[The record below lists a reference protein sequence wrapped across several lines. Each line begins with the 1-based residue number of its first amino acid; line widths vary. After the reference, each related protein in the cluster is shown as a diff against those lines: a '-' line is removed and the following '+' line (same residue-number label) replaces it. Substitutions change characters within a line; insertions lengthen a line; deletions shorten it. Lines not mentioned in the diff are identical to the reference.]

1 MNKKYILS
9 GALLALL
16 ATGCT
21 DLDVDV
27 KSLYTKYPD
36 SEIAI
41 EAKTS
46 DAYYA
51 FAGPLTRRYNELITF
66 SSDEAMG
73 ISFDG
78 DYYDSGN
85 NSHPS
90 LHNSL
95 PDDACIGWYG
105 DLSGGITKCN
115 QVIIDLGGDDASVTA
130 TAPVRAARA
139 FYHFILMDCF
149 GDIPILDRI
158 PDENEAVE
166 RSPRADVARWIESEL
181 KAVLNDLTTDVNSAT
196 YGKPTRWMAD
206 ALLAKL
212 YINWNV
218 YTQDITSTNWS
229 ASASNEKLNDCIAV
243 CDDIIKSDLFGLSD
257 DYKAKF
263 LYNNGPHIKDF
274 IYAMPYD
281 CITRTGMNY
290 ARFRTWRRG
299 QNDGGSGA
307 GFYTLAMTNSVGGNV
322 VMTEEFA
329 NLFNLQGDRRNDC
342 IAGGDIYQIDATT
355 AEKTTKR
362 SMYKDAPV
370 SFTKSITLKPIYDE
384 NGNVIP
390 LGPKYDNLN
399 TGADVKGW
407 TQGWHSFKF
416 AAYVTEYNQYS
427 RNQSNDVPI
436 FRYAD
441 ILLMKCEAI
450 LRGGSA
456 TNGDTPMSLFNQ
468 IRTYVHA
475 PLITANPTL
484 EELLDER
491 GREFFD
497 ENWRRNDLIRF
508 GAYERDWGF
517 KNIINPSAKTKLTN
531 RIFPLPQN
539 MLDTN
544 TNWNQNA
551 GY

>member
-1 MNKKYILS
+1 MKKKYILPA
-9 GALLALL
+9 ALLTL
-16 ATGCT
+16 AISSCT

-27 KSLYTKYPD
+27 KSVHTEYPD

-51 FAGPLTRRYNELITF
+51 FAGPLTRRYNELTTF

-73 ISFDG
+73 VSFDG

-95 PDDACIGWYG
+95 ANDPCIGWYG

-115 QVIIDLGGDDASVTA
+115 QIIIELGGEDALPTA
-130 TAPVRAARA
+130 IAPVRAARA

-149 GDIPILDRI
+149 GDIPILERT
-158 PDENEAVE
+158 PEEHEAIE
-166 RSPRADVARWIESEL
+166 RVARAEVARWIESEL
-181 KAVLNDLTTDVNSAT
+181 LAVREDMTEDVNVAT
-196 YGKPTRWMAD
+196 YGKPTRWMVN

-218 YTQDITSTNWS
+218 YTQDVTSANWTPT
-229 ASASNEKLNDCIAV
+229 ASNEKLNDCIAV
-243 CDDIIKSDLFGLSD
+243 CDDIIASGLFNLND

-274 IYAMPYD
+274 IYAMPFD

-299 QNDGGSGA
+299 QNNGSGGSG
-307 GFYTLAMTNSVGGNV
+307 FYTMAMSNSVAGNIA
-322 VMTEEFA
+322 MTEEFA
-329 NLFNLQGDRRNDC
+329 NLFSLEGDRRNDC
-342 IAGGDIYQIDATT
+342 IVGGDIYQIDATT
-355 AEKTTKR
+355 AEKTSNRNMYQGNPVSMTKR
-362 SMYKDAPV
+362 
-370 SFTKSITLKPIYDE
+370 ITLKVINDE
-384 NGNVIP
+384 NGNPIP
-390 LGPKYDNLN
+390 LGPAYADLN
-399 TGADVKGW
+399 TGADITGW
-407 TQGWHSFKF
+407 TQGWRSIKF
-416 AAYVTEYNQYS
+416 AAYVAEYNQFGRS
-427 RNQSNDVPI
+427 QSNDVPI

-441 ILLMKCEAI
+441 ILLTKCEAI
-450 LRGGSA
+450 LRGGTA
-456 TNGDTPMSLFNQ
+456 TNGDTPQSLFNQ
-468 IRTYVHA
+468 IRTYVNA
-475 PLITANPTL
+475 PQITANPTL
-484 EELLDER
+484 DELLDER

-508 GAYERDWGF
+508 GEYERDWGF
-517 KNIINPSAKTKLTN
+517 KNIINPQAKTKLTN

-539 MLDTN
+539 ILDTN

>member
-218 YTQDITSTNWS
+218 YTQDITSANWS

>member
-1 MNKKYILS
+1 MKKKYILPA
-9 GALLALL
+9 ALLAL
-16 ATGCT
+16 TISSCT

-27 KSLYTKYPD
+27 KSFYTEYPD

-46 DAYYA
+46 DVYYA
-51 FAGPLTRRYNELITF
+51 FAGPLNRRYNELVTF

-73 ISFDG
+73 VSFDG
-78 DYYDSGN
+78 DYLDSGN

-95 PDDACIGWYG
+95 ANDACIGWYG

-115 QVIIDLGGDDASVTA
+115 QVIIELGGNEASPVA
-130 TAPVRAARA
+130 IAPVRAVRA

-149 GDIPILDRI
+149 GDIPILERT
-158 PDENEAVE
+158 PEENEAVE
-166 RSPRADVARWIESEL
+166 RTSRADVARWIESEL
-181 KAVLNDLTTDVNSAT
+181 LAIRDDMTTEVSAAT
-196 YGKPTRWMAD
+196 YGKPTRWMVD

-218 YTQDITSTNWS
+218 YTKDVTSAGWS
-229 ASASNEKLNDCIAV
+229 ATAANEKLNDCIAA
-243 CDDIIKSDLFGLSD
+243 CDDIIRSDLFNLSD

-274 IYAMPYD
+274 IYAMDYD
-281 CITRTGMNY
+281 CVTRTGMNY

-299 QNDGGSGA
+299 QNDGDGGA
-307 GFYTLAMTNSVGGNV
+307 GFYTVAMSNSVGGNIA
-322 VMTEEFA
+322 MTEEFA
-329 NLFNLQGDRRNDC
+329 NLFCLEGDRRNDC
-342 IAGGDIYQIDATT
+342 IVGGDLYQIDATT
-355 AEKTTKR
+355 AEKTGNR
-362 SMYKDAPV
+362 NMYKGQTV
-370 SFTKSITLKPIYDE
+370 SLSKSITLKILYDKD
-384 NGNVIP
+384 GNP
-390 LGPKYDNLN
+390 LPMGAAYEDLN
-399 TGADVKGW
+399 AGANITGW
-407 TQGWHSFKF
+407 TQGWRSIKF
-416 AAYVTEYNQYS
+416 AAYITEYNQYS

-441 ILLMKCEAI
+441 ILLTKCEAI

-456 TNGDTPMSLFNQ
+456 TNGDTPQGLFNQ

-475 PLITANPTL
+475 PLLSANPTL
-484 EELLDER
+484 DELLDER

-508 GAYERDWGF
+508 GEYERDWGF
-517 KNIINPSAKTKLTN
+517 KNIVNPTAKTKLTN
-531 RIFPLPQN
+531 RIFPLPQGI
-539 MLDTN
+539 LDTN
-544 TNWNQNA
+544 TNWNQND

>member
-51 FAGPLTRRYNELITF
+51 FAGPLNRRYNELVTF

-90 LHNSL
+90 LHNSMAND
-95 PDDACIGWYG
+95 PCIGWYG

-115 QVIIDLGGDDASVTA
+115 QVIIDLGGDDASVVA

-158 PDENEAVE
+158 PDEDEAVE

-181 KAVLNDLTTDVNSAT
+181 KAVLNDLTTEVNAAT

-218 YTQDITSTNWS
+218 YTQDVTSANWS
-229 ASASNEKLNDCIAV
+229 ASANNEKLNDCIAV
-243 CDDIIKSDLFGLSD
+243 CDDIIQSELFGLTD

-281 CITRTGMNY
+281 CVTRTGMNY

-307 GFYTLAMTNSVGGNV
+307 GFYTLAMSNSVGGNV

-329 NLFNLQGDRRNDC
+329 NLFNLPGDRRNDC
-342 IAGGDIYQIDATT
+342 VAGGDIYQIDATT
-355 AEKTTKR
+355 AEKTMKR

-384 NGNVIP
+384 NGNEIP
-390 LGPKYDNLN
+390 LGPQYDNLN

-416 AAYVTEYNQYS
+416 AAYITEYNQYS

-517 KNIINPSAKTKLTN
+517 KNIINPTAKTKLTN
-531 RIFPLPQN
+531 RIFPLPQG

-544 TNWNQNA
+544 TNWTQNA

>member
-218 YTQDITSTNWS
+218 YTQDITSANWS

-390 LGPKYDNLN
+390 LGPQYDNLN

-475 PLITANPTL
+475 PMITANPTL

-508 GAYERDWGF
+508 GVYERDWGF

>member
-1 MNKKYILS
+1 MKKKYILPA
-9 GALLALL
+9 ALLTL
-16 ATGCT
+16 TISGCT

-27 KSLYTKYPD
+27 KSVHTEYPD

-46 DAYYA
+46 DVYYA
-51 FAGPLTRRYNELITF
+51 FGGPLTRRYNELTTF

-78 DYYDSGN
+78 DYLDAGN
-85 NSHPS
+85 NAHPS

-95 PDDACIGWYG
+95 ANDACIGWYG
-105 DLSGGITKCN
+105 DLSAGITKCN
-115 QVIIDLGGDDASVTA
+115 QAIIELGGEDALPA
-130 TAPVRAARA
+130 AIAPVRAARA

-149 GDIPILDRI
+149 GDVPILERT
-158 PDENEAVE
+158 PEENESVE
-166 RSPRADVARWIESEL
+166 RAPRAEVARWIESEL
-181 KAVLNDLTTDVNSAT
+181 LAVRDDMTEEVNVAT
-196 YGKPTRWMAD
+196 YGKPTRWMVN

-218 YTQDITSTNWS
+218 YTQDVTS
-229 ASASNEKLNDCIAV
+229 ASWTPTASNEKLNDCIEA
-243 CDDIIKSDLFGLSD
+243 CDNIIKSGLFDLTD

-274 IYAMPYD
+274 IYAMPFD

-299 QNDGGSGA
+299 QNDGSGGP
-307 GFYTLAMTNSVGGNV
+307 GFYTMVMSNSVGGNIA
-322 VMTEEFA
+322 MTEEFA
-329 NLFNLQGDRRNDC
+329 NLFSLEGDRRNDC
-342 IAGGDIYQIDATT
+342 IVGGDIYQIDATT
-355 AEKTTKR
+355 AEKTSSR
-362 SMYKDAPV
+362 NMYQGNPV
-370 SFTKSITLKPIYDE
+370 SMTKSITLKIIRDE
-384 NGNVIP
+384 KGNPIP
-390 LGPKYDNLN
+390 LGPAYANLN
-399 TGADVKGW
+399 VGADITGW
-407 TQGWHSFKF
+407 TQGWRSIKF
-416 AAYVTEYNQYS
+416 AAYVSEYNQYGRS
-427 RNQSNDVPI
+427 QSNDVPI

-441 ILLMKCEAI
+441 ILLTKCEAI

-456 TNGDTPMSLFNQ
+456 TNGDTPQSLFNQ
-468 IRTYVHA
+468 IRAYVNA

-484 EELLDER
+484 DELLDER

-508 GAYERDWGF
+508 GEYERDWGF
-517 KNIINPSAKTKLTN
+517 KNIVNPEAKTKLTN
-531 RIFPLPQN
+531 RIFPIPQGV
-539 MLDTN
+539 LDTN
-544 TNWNQNA
+544 TNWDQNA

>member
-1 MNKKYILS
+1 MKKKYILPT
-9 GALLALL
+9 ALLTL
-16 ATGCT
+16 AISSCT
-21 DLDVDV
+21 DLDVNV
-27 KSLYTKYPD
+27 KSFYTEYPD

-46 DAYYA
+46 DVYYA
-51 FAGPLTRRYNELITF
+51 FAGPLNRRYNELVTF

-73 ISFDG
+73 VSFDG
-78 DYYDSGN
+78 DYLDSGN

-95 PDDACIGWYG
+95 ANDACIGWYG

-115 QVIIDLGGDDASVTA
+115 QVIIELGGDEASPIA
-130 TAPVRAARA
+130 IAPVRAARA

-149 GDIPILDRI
+149 GDIPILERT
-158 PDENEAVE
+158 PEENESVE
-166 RSPRADVARWIESEL
+166 RSSRADVARWIESEL
-181 KAVLNDLTTDVNSAT
+181 LAIRDDMTTEISAAT
-196 YGKPTRWMAD
+196 YGKPTRWMVN

-218 YTQDITSTNWS
+218 YTKDVTSSDWS
-229 ASASNEKLNDCIAV
+229 ATAANEKLNDCIAA
-243 CDDIIKSDLFGLSD
+243 CDDIIHSDLFNLSD

-274 IYAMPYD
+274 IYAMDYD
-281 CITRTGMNY
+281 CVTRTGMNY

-299 QNDGGSGA
+299 QNDGSGGA
-307 GFYTLAMTNSVGGNV
+307 GFYTVAMSNSVGGNIA
-322 VMTEEFA
+322 MTEEFA
-329 NLFNLQGDRRNDC
+329 NLFCLEGDRRNDC
-342 IAGGDIYQIDATT
+342 VVGGDLYQIDATT
-355 AEKTTKR
+355 AEKTGNR
-362 SMYKDAPV
+362 NMYQGQAV
-370 SFTKSITLKPIYDE
+370 NLSKSIALKIIYDKD
-384 NGNVIP
+384 GNPYPI
-390 LGPKYDNLN
+390 GPAYEDLN
-399 TGADVKGW
+399 TGATITGW
-407 TQGWHSFKF
+407 TQGWRSIKF

-441 ILLMKCEAI
+441 VLLTKCEAI

-456 TNGDTPMSLFNQ
+456 TNGDTPQSLFNQ

-475 PLITANPTL
+475 PLINANPTL
-484 EELLDER
+484 DELLDER

-508 GAYERDWGF
+508 GEYERDWGF
-517 KNIINPSAKTKLTN
+517 KNIVNPAAKTKLTN
-531 RIFPLPQN
+531 RIFPIPQGI
-539 MLDTN
+539 LDTN
-544 TNWNQNA
+544 TNWNQNE

>member
-51 FAGPLTRRYNELITF
+51 FAGPLNRRYNELVTF

-78 DYYDSGN
+78 DYLDSGN

-90 LHNSL
+90 LHNPL
-95 PDDACIGWYG
+95 ANDACIGWYG

-115 QVIIDLGGDDASVTA
+115 QVIIDLGGDDASLVA
-130 TAPVRAARA
+130 IAPVRAARA
-139 FYHFILMDCF
+139 FYHFVLMDCF
-149 GDIPILDRI
+149 GDVPILNHI
-158 PDENEAVE
+158 PDEGEAVE
-166 RSPRADVARWIESEL
+166 RAPRADVARWIESEL
-181 KAVLNDLTTDVNSAT
+181 LAVRDDMTTEVNIAT
-196 YGKPTRWMAD
+196 YGKPTRWMVD

-218 YTQDITSTNWS
+218 YTQNVTNANWS
-229 ASASNEKLNDCIAV
+229 ATADNEKLSDCIAV
-243 CDDIIKSDLFGLSD
+243 CDYIIKSGLFTLGD

-263 LYNNGPHIKDF
+263 LYNNGPQIKDF

-281 CITRTGMNY
+281 CITRTGLNY

-299 QNDGGSGA
+299 QNDGNGGA
-307 GFYTLAMTNSVGGNV
+307 GFYTVAMSNSVGGNV

-329 NLFNLQGDRRNDC
+329 NLFCLEGDRRNDC
-342 IAGGDIYQIDATT
+342 VVGGDLYQIDAAT
-355 AEKTTKR
+355 AEKTTTR

-370 SFTKSITLKPIYDE
+370 SLSKSVTLKPIKDE
-384 NGNVIP
+384 NGNILP
-390 LGPKYDNLN
+390 LGPAYDNLN
-399 TGADVKGW
+399 TGADITGW
-407 TQGWHSFKF
+407 TQGWRSLKF
-416 AAYVTEYNQYS
+416 PAYVNEYNQYS

-441 ILLMKCEAI
+441 ILLTKCEAI
-450 LRGGSA
+450 LRGASA
-456 TNGDTPMSLFNQ
+456 TNGDTPASLFNQ
-468 IRTYVHA
+468 IRSYVHA
-475 PLITANPTL
+475 PQISTNPTL
-484 EELLDER
+484 DELLDER

-508 GAYERDWGF
+508 GAYESDWGL
-517 KNIINPSAKTKLTN
+517 KNIINPNAKTKLTN
-531 RIFPLPQN
+531 RIFPLPQG

-544 TNWNQNA
+544 TNWEQNP

>member
-1 MNKKYILS
+1 MKKKYILPA
-9 GALLALL
+9 ALLAL
-16 ATGCT
+16 TVGSCT
-21 DLDVDV
+21 DLNVDV
-27 KSLYTKYPD
+27 KSIYTEYPD
-36 SEIAI
+36 SDIAI

-46 DAYYA
+46 DVYYA
-51 FAGPLTRRYNELITF
+51 FAGPLNRRYNELVTF

-73 ISFDG
+73 VSFDG

-115 QVIIDLGGDDASVTA
+115 QVIIELGGDEASPA
-130 TAPVRAARA
+130 TSAPVRAARA
-139 FYHFILMDCF
+139 FYHFILMDCY
-149 GDIPILDRI
+149 GDVPILERT
-158 PDENEAVE
+158 PEENEAVE
-166 RSPRADVARWIESEL
+166 RKPRAEVARWIESEL
-181 KAVLNDLTTDVNSAT
+181 LAVREDMPTEVNKAN
-196 YGKPTRWMAD
+196 YGRPTRWMVE

-218 YTQDITSTNWS
+218 YTKDITSTGWS
-229 ASASNEKLNDCIAV
+229 ATDANEKLSDCITA
-243 CDDIIKSDLFGLSD
+243 CDNIIRSGLFNLSD

-274 IYAMPYD
+274 IYAVDYD
-281 CITRTGMNY
+281 CITRQGMNY

-299 QNDGGSGA
+299 QNDGSGGA
-307 GFYTLAMTNSVGGNV
+307 GFYTIAMSNSVGGNV

-342 IAGGDIYQIDATT
+342 VVGGDAYQIDATT
-355 AEKTTKR
+355 AEKTANR
-362 SMYKDAPV
+362 NMYQGAAV
-370 SFTKSITLKPIYDE
+370 SFSKSIKLKDIVD
-384 NGNVIP
+384 NGHVVP
-390 LGPKYDNLN
+390 LGPAYDNLN
-399 TGADVKGW
+399 TGATVTGW
-407 TQGWHSFKF
+407 TQGWRSIKF
-416 AAYVTEYNQYS
+416 AAYIVEYNQYS
-427 RNQSNDVPI
+427 RNQSNDVPV

-441 ILLMKCEAI
+441 ILLTKCEAI

-456 TNGDTPMSLFNQ
+456 TNGDTPQSLFNQ

-475 PLITANPTL
+475 PSIGANPTL
-484 EELLDER
+484 SELLDER

-517 KNIINPSAKTKLTN
+517 KNIVNPGAKTKLTN
-531 RIFPLPQN
+531 LIFPIPQG

-544 TNWNQNA
+544 TNWKQNT